1 MNLLANGLSAA
12 DHDEDALGVRE
23 AELST
28 MRRLGASE
36 HNMLISQGNLAIT
49 YEALGRL
56 EPALE
61 IKRDVYL
68 GHLKLNG
75 KEHHDTLREAENYA
89 LSLCKLQRFK
99 EAKSLM
105 RRSLPVARRV
115 LGASNLTTIRMSR
128 TYAKALCMAD
138 GATLDD
144 LREAVTTLEDA
155 EQTGRRV
162 LGGAN
167 PITELIEFAL
177 RNARAAL
184 HAREAGK
191 TVVFA
196 EHT

>member
-99 EAKSLM
+99 EAKSLIRKTMPVVRRALGEGHDLLHKM
-105 RRSLPVARRV
+105 RWSYAQSLYRD
-115 LGASNLTTIRMSR
+115 T
-128 TYAKALCMAD
+128 

-144 LREAVTTLEDA
+144 LREAVETLDDA
-155 EQTGRRV
+155 ARIARRV
-162 LGGAN
+162 FGGEHPLTAG
-167 PITELIEFAL
+167 TECHL
-177 RNARAAL
+177 RHARAAL
-184 HAREAGK
+184 RARETPSPPGQA
-191 TVVFA
+191 
-196 EHT
+196 